1 MISKSKSPK
10 KRIIRLSLLVII
22 CIGTILLGGV
32 YYISSLR
39 TSLMDQAVHNV
50 LAVTIQQQQAS
61 MQSIWFSIWTQ
72 EHFTAIRH
80 MKPASWKTRHWNY
93 TEAFPA
99 AVSGNR
105 LPMTRK

>member
-50 LAVTIQQQQAS
+50 LAVTIQQQQAFDNF
-61 MQSIWFSIWTQ
+61 QIGRA
-72 EHFTAIRH
+72 H
-80 MKPASWKTRHWNY
+80 
-93 TEAFPA
+93 
-99 AVSGNR
+99 V
-105 LPMTRK
+105 